1 MDIASI
7 LVLDD
12 VLCKSTFNSKKRT
25 LENIAVH
32 INERYSLLNADEV
45 FSAMI
50 ARERLGSTG
59 IGHGIAIPHC
69 RVSNCSQVLGVLVTL
84 ANPIDFDAIDG
95 ELVDIVF
102 ALVVSENQEVD
113 HLKTLSLLAER
124 FLSKSL
130 VEKMRACSDR
140 QSLYDV
146 VIRS

>member
-12 VLCKSTFNSKKRT
+12 VLCKSTFSSKKRT
-25 LENIAVH
+25 LESIALH
-32 INERYSLLNADEV
+32 IDERYSLLDADEV
-45 FSAMI
+45 FNAFI

-69 RVSNCSQVLGVLVTL
+69 RVSNCDNVIGVLVTL
-84 ANPIDFDAIDG
+84 DRGIDFDAIDG

-102 ALVVSENQEVD
+102 ALVVSEHQESE

-124 FLSKSL
+124 FLDQTF
-130 VEKMRACSDR
+130 VEKVRTCVNR
-140 QSLYDV
+140 EPLYEF
-146 VIRS
+146 VIQ